1 MNTLSQTKD
10 IMALFVHQE
19 ADMPNISTPSSPP
32 TYTTMLEFQS
42 ALDDN
47 AMAVPAPNTDLG
59 HAALT
64 MKKNDFT
71 QANGSDYIDPVDPGP
86 APTAPSTISTPSIST
101 RSTTASTTST
111 TTPSTTTTYI
121 DPFPAQEAIRK
132 WQEEKTIYTTW
143 RTTHTCLKNQI
154 IHKVDDQ
161 YISTLKHARTKYAT
175 VSANDMMKHLWNTY
189 GKIDMNDL
197 TANETRMKQQW
208 APPTPIEALFKQL
221 KDGQAF
227 AASGKETI
235 SDSQLVRF
243 GYDIMTNTG
252 VLSRP
257 CTKWRNENT
266 GDQTWPKFMTHFTA
280 AVKDY
285 NKNITSSDMKYSAA
299 QVQELVDQRMCQ
311 YVIESPEP
319 DTTTTTSSAN
329 ATQITP
335 SMEAMFETWLQNRNS
350 HQGNSRPGPILQP
363 QTTTPLVCQGYDDKG
378 KPITYCWSHG
388 ITQNLKHDSKNCIRK
403 KEGHKENATLH
414 NKMGGC
420 EDRMVPRRRATQ
432 K

>member
-1 MNTLSQTKD
+1 MNTISQTKD
-10 IMALFVHQE
+10 IMSLFVHQE
-19 ADMPNISTPSSPP
+19 AEIPNISTLSSPP

-64 MKKNDFT
+64 MKTSDFT
-71 QANGSDYIDPVDPGP
+71 QANGSEYTDPVDPGP
-86 APTAPSTISTPSIST
+86 APTAPSTVSTPGTST
-101 RSTTASTTST
+101 RSATAGAASTAVSF
-111 TTPSTTTTYI
+111 TTTTYI

-161 YISTLKHARTKYAT
+161 YISTLKNARTKYAT
-175 VSANDMMKHLWNTY
+175 VTVNDMMKHLWSTY

-208 APPTPIEALFKQL
+208 APPSPIETLFKQL

-243 GYDIMTNTG
+243 GYDIMNNTG

-257 CTKWRNENT
+257 CTKWRNEKA
-266 GDQTWPKFMTHFTA
+266 GDQTWAKFMTHFTA

-285 NKNITSSDMKYSAA
+285 NKNTTSSDMKYSAA

-319 DTTTTTSSAN
+319 TTTTPSAN
-329 ATQITP
+329 ATQTTP
-335 SMEAMFETWLQNRNS
+335 SMEAMFETWLQNRNTPL
-350 HQGNSRPGPILQP
+350 GNPLPGQHLQP
-363 QTTTPLVCQGYDDKG
+363 HTKAPLLCQGYDDKG

-388 ITQNLKHDSKNCIRK
+388 ITQNLKHDSKNCTRR

-420 EDRMVPRRRATQ
+420 EDRMVPRKRATQ

>member
-19 ADMPNISTPSSPP
+19 AEMPNISTPSSPP

-47 AMAVPAPNTDLG
+47 AMAVPAPRTDLG

-64 MKKNDFT
+64 MKTNDFT
-71 QANGSDYIDPVDPGP
+71 QANGSAYMDPVDPGP
-86 APTAPSTISTPSIST
+86 APTAPAIVSTPGTST
-101 RSTTASTTST
+101 RSATAGAGSTAA
-111 TTPSTTTTYI
+111 PSTTTTYI

-161 YISTLKHARTKYAT
+161 YISTLKDARTKYANVT
-175 VSANDMMKHLWNTY
+175 VNDMMKHLWSTY

-197 TANETRMKQQW
+197 TANETRMKLQW
-208 APPTPIEALFKQL
+208 APPTPIETLFKQL

-243 GYDIMTNTG
+243 GYDIMNNTG
-252 VLSRP
+252 VLNRP
-257 CTKWRNENT
+257 CTKWRNEKSA
-266 GDQTWPKFMTHFTA
+266 DQTWAKFMTHFTA

-285 NKNITSSDMKYSAA
+285 NKNTTSSDMKYSAA

-319 DTTTTTSSAN
+319 TTTAPSAN
-329 ATQITP
+329 ATQTTP
-335 SMEAMFETWLQNRNS
+335 SMEAMFETWLQNRNAPL
-350 HQGNSRPGPILQP
+350 GNPLPEQHLQP
-363 QTTTPLVCQGYDDKG
+363 HTKAPLLCQGYDDKG

-388 ITQNLKHDSKNCIRK
+388 ITQNLKHDSKNCTRR
-403 KEGHKENATLH
+403 KEGHKEDATLH
-414 NKMGGC
+414 NKMGGS
-420 EDRMVPRRRATQ
+420 EDRMAPRRRATQ